1 MHVVGVSSLA
11 GGHKAL
17 IPALIKGLTKQG
29 VDDMII
35 VAGGVIPE
43 QDYAELKAD
52 GVTAIFGPGT
62 PITEA
67 AQSILTALED
77 QIVSS

>member
-1 MHVVGVSSLA
+1 
-11 GGHKAL
+11 
-17 IPALIKGLTKQG
+17 
-29 VDDMII
+29 MII

-43 QDYAELKAD
+43 QDYAQLKAE

-67 AQSILTALED
+67 AQSILAALED
-77 QIVSS
+77 RIASS

>member
-1 MHVVGVSSLA
+1 
-11 GGHKAL
+11 
-17 IPALIKGLTKQG
+17 
-29 VDDMII
+29 MII

-43 QDYAELKAD
+43 QDYAQLKAD

-67 AQSILTALED
+67 AKSILAALED
-77 QIVSS
+77 RIASN